1 MPASIPESMT
11 ASRSSLLACCVRIV
25 SVVRPSAS
33 VSVSV
38 FRASPSGMPS
48 YTSVATIRSFGTISR
63 YSPWKAAS
71 NPSSVTIT
79 HRHAPPTCR
88 SISATVTSPRFPLHQ
103 RLTSSGVVHA
113 LYTRCLGAS
122 NSRVIR
128 ICSSVGSVTVAL
140 PLPVT
145 STPFLLPLEV
155 LEHGVHSVEPLR
167 PEALVAQHPIVDGL
181 ERPRVQPVHPPPPL
195 VARLDRPHL
204 AEHPQMFGH
213 QRLGHPQPAHQVA
226 HGPLA
231 GGEEVQ
237 DLPPPGLGYRVKR
250 VRRGRRSGHEGIIYN
265 RMVICQGPGWSRRG
279 ARYSPE
285 CLEGWD
291 SPRRRPR
298 RGSAPAP
305 HAFAP
310 VVMVLPEPLGC
321 DVAAAFS
328 MLCVKFVA
336 QRCVSS
342 ALLCIWMFVSQ
353 CTRRVFIHP
362 PSGKP
367 YSRKFATRK
376 QPPSNTKDHS
386 FGGCA

>member
-71 NPSSVTIT
+71 NPSSFTIT
-79 HRHAPPTCR
+79 YRQVPPTRR

-103 RLTSSGVVHA
+103 RLTSSGVVQA

-195 VARLDRPHL
+195 VAHLDRPHL
-204 AEHPQMFGH
+204 SEHPQVLGH

-231 GGEEVQ
+231 GGEEIQ
-237 DLPPPGLGYRVKR
+237 DLPPPELCHRVER
-250 VRRGRRSGHEGIIYN
+250 VRRGRRSCHR
-265 RMVICQGPGWSRRG
+265 RMVHNYMVMYQVPDRSHGG

-285 CLEGWD
+285 CVEGNFCELPLYGYLGRTY
-291 SPRRRPR
+291 SPGPTPMSVP
-298 RGSAPAP
+298 G
-305 HAFAP
+305 
-310 VVMVLPEPLGC
+310 
-321 DVAAAFS
+321 
-328 MLCVKFVA
+328 
-336 QRCVSS
+336 
-342 ALLCIWMFVSQ
+342 
-353 CTRRVFIHP
+353 
-362 PSGKP
+362 
-367 YSRKFATRK
+367 
-376 QPPSNTKDHS
+376 
-386 FGGCA
+386 